1 MFAFQDSE
9 LKPRSTEVE
18 YAFELRTDQELKGC
32 KARMHPELFNHFAEL
47 PKSLT
52 LGEFERMTGED
63 PAELSAKILKPN

>member
-1 MFAFQDSE
+1 MAG
-9 LKPRSTEVE
+9 R
-18 YAFELRTDQELKGC
+18 
-32 KARMHPELFNHFAEL
+32 KAKLHAELFGYFAES